1 MCTDFDKQFDAINN
15 VISII
20 MNNGILLYADAC
32 ILACGIVHLF
42 DITEQSSVCDVAN
55 ACLMLALNY
64 GSNIARSVINYK
76 IVKEESIGHFRYN
89 TKCLV
94 HFGHYAFTTN
104 VIITK

>member
-1 MCTDFDKQFDAINN
+1 MCTDFDQQFDAINN
-15 VISII
+15 VTDII
-20 MNNGILLYADAC
+20 MNNGLLPYTDAY

-42 DITEQSSVCDVAN
+42 DITEHSNVCDVAK

-64 GSNIARSVINYK
+64 GSNIARSVVTYK
-76 IVKEESIGHFRYN
+76 VIKEESIGHFKYN

-94 HFGHYAFTTN
+94 HFGHYVFTTN